1 MGSRDSLFKHPLQA
15 LAVVLACGA
24 CSSGASDSPVTSGS
38 SVPPFG
44 NGEGPAPAPAALA
57 NGAAS
62 DPNPAQQ
69 ASPAVS
75 ASPSTSEPGVSPDL
89 TLTPPPS
96 SAGGGDPNAMAMGGG
111 DSDPGSEPAATDGDG
126 TDGSTANGG
135 EAPSPIPSAKCGM
148 GGTSPSFN
156 LPNTLFSVPP
166 GYDGVTPLPVVM
178 AFHAAGNPN
187 TQLQGILGATLQN
200 NYIVFYPKSDGN
212 GWSDGV
218 DKPKI
223 DAMFAAL
230 DATACYD
237 KNRVFAT
244 GHSSG
249 AQFVVQRLCAGE
261 SRWRAVATVASSVYC
276 SSWQPIPA
284 LVIHGIG
291 DTERQAYGLNDGDGL
306 KDIVPYRTSNGCQ
319 ESFTE
324 VPVDGCTSGGVQVN
338 PGCRDFNGCGET
350 TRWCQ
355 HNDPQYGTSHHG
367 VPCFGARVIKQF
379 LDTYQ

>member
-1 MGSRDSLFKHPLQA
+1 MGSREVFFQRPLPG
-15 LAVVLACGA
+15 LAFVLACCA
-24 CSSGASDSPVTSGS
+24 CSSGASDPSGS
-38 SVPPFG
+38 SVAPAFGSRETASPPPAATESG
-44 NGEGPAPAPAALA
+44 IASDTNPANSANEAAPAPTP
-57 NGAAS
+57 AS
-62 DPNPAQQ
+62 
-69 ASPAVS
+69 
-75 ASPSTSEPGVSPDL
+75 SPSETSAMPDL
-89 TLTPPPS
+89 MLTTPPA
-96 SAGGGDPNAMAMGGG
+96 SAGGGDQNAAAMGGG
-111 DSDPGSEPAATDGDG
+111 DAQQGSEPGVTDGAG
-126 TDGSTANGG
+126 T
-135 EAPSPIPSAKCGM
+135 PSGVQPSAKCGM
-148 GGTSPSFN
+148 GGASPSFN
-156 LPNTLFSVPP
+156 LPNTLFSVPA
-166 GYDGVTPLPVVM
+166 GYDGVTPLPVVL

-187 TQLQGILGATLQN
+187 TQLRGILGATLQN
-200 NYIVFYPKSDGN
+200 DYIVFYPKSDGN
-212 GWSDGV
+212 GWSDAV
-218 DKPKI
+218 DAPKI
-223 DAMFAAL
+223 DAIFNAL

-319 ESFTE
+319 ESSTE

-338 PGCRDFNGCGET
+338 PGCRDFDGCGER